1 MIASMESRDQEKQI
15 KEIFD
20 MISDNNK
27 EFRMVKTTCDAFTRL
42 LLSLTPFK
50 AKEFVE
56 KNCAK
61 VTEMILAKSANALIK
76 GVKDE

>member
-1 MIASMESRDQEKQI
+1 MIVSMENRDQDKQI

-27 EFRMVKTTCDAFTRL
+27 EFRMVKVTCDTFTRL

-76 GVKDE
+76 GDQDE

>member
-1 MIASMESRDQEKQI
+1 MMIKITEEEATK
-15 KEIFD
+15 KALEIFD
-20 MISDNNK
+20 MISDSNK
-27 EFRMVKTTCDAFTRL
+27 EFRMVKTTCEAFTRL

-61 VTEMILAKSANALIK
+61 VTEMILAKSAKALIK
-76 GVKDE
+76 GGKDE

>member
-1 MIASMESRDQEKQI
+1 MIVSMENRDQEKQI

-27 EFRMVKTTCDAFTRL
+27 EFRMVKVTCDTFTRL

-61 VTEMILAKSANALIK
+61 VTEIILAKSAKALIK